1 MRRPVL
7 SSIKP
12 AYDCD
17 SIYAA
22 IENRGRL
29 IGDLHTNMKLPSLCS
44 LMVLS
49 SFLLSAQSFERH
61 VPVPLNNWSAQRQV
75 MRSQLRTGSSS
86 PTPQLQLPSSTAA
99 DTLIFVPIAPCRL
112 ADTRPGQGYPAL
124 GSTPL
129 SGLSPRNLAVAGLC
143 GVPSGLAQAF
153 SLNVTAVPASGT
165 LGGYVVLYPNPAT
178 PVPLVA
184 SLTWSAGAA
193 YQTAAV
199 IVAAS
204 HDGSV
209 NVAANFTSD
218 VVVDINGYYAPPT
231 DSSDNTA
238 LGSNTL
244 TGSSGDDNTAV
255 GYQALANNGSG
266 QQNTAVGMEALTAE
280 TTGIA
285 NTGVGAFALA
295 SATSGSFNIALGQ
308 NAGDNITTGGSN
320 IMIGNQGTSSDS
332 QAIRIG
338 STQTVAYMAGIYGSQ
353 VINGASVYID
363 PNGHLGTST
372 TTIFVGSL
380 GDKQEVHD
388 MGDASAGL
396 LRLRPVT
403 YRESGA
409 GSGATE
415 RLHYGLIATQVADVF
430 PDLVQVGKRGQVES
444 AREAELPVMLLN
456 ELQRQYRHS
465 QQQDEAIREAQ
476 QQLAEEKEQNRK
488 LEARLAALEATIA
501 NMAPTAT
508 ADTASNKAAAAAVS
522 PTAGN

>member
-1 MRRPVL
+1 MKLSSLRLLGVL
-7 SSIKP
+7 SP
-12 AYDCD
+12 
-17 SIYAA
+17 
-22 IENRGRL
+22 
-29 IGDLHTNMKLPSLCS
+29 
-44 LMVLS
+44 
-49 SFLLSAQSFERH
+49 FLLTAQSLDRH

-86 PTPQLQLPSSTAA
+86 PTPELQLPSGTAA
-99 DTLIFVPIAPCRL
+99 DTLIFVPIAPCRV
-112 ADTRPGQGYPAL
+112 ADTRSGSGYPAL

-129 SGLSPRNLAVAGLC
+129 TGLSPRNLAVVGLC

-153 SLNVTAVPASGT
+153 SMNVTAVPASGT

-204 HDGSV
+204 SDGSV
-209 NVAANFTSD
+209 NVAANFSTD

-238 LGSNTL
+238 LGSHSL
-244 TGSSGDDNTAV
+244 TGTTGDDNTAV
-255 GYQALANNGSG
+255 GYQALANNGTG
-266 QQNTAVGMEALTAE
+266 QQNTGVGMEALTAE

-285 NTGVGAFALA
+285 NTAVGAFALA

-338 STQTVAYMAGIYGSQ
+338 STQTVAYIAGIYGSQ
-353 VINGASVYID
+353 VINGTNVYID
-363 PNGHLGTST
+363 QNGHLGTST
-372 TTIFVGSL
+372 TSIFIGSL
-380 GDKQEVHD
+380 GDKQQVHD
-388 MGDASAGL
+388 MGDASVGL

-403 YRESGA
+403 YREAHAASGSA
-409 GSGATE
+409 D
-415 RLHYGLIATQVADVF
+415 RLHYGLMADQAADVL
-430 PDLVQVGKRGQVES
+430 PDS
-444 AREAELPVMLLN
+444 ALPVMLLN
-456 ELQRQYRHS
+456 ELQKQYRHS
-465 QQQDEAIREAQ
+465 QQQDAAIRDAQ
-476 QQLAEEKEQNRK
+476 RQLAEEKETNRK
-488 LEARLAALEATIA
+488 LEARLAAVEAAIA
-501 NMAPTAT
+501 TMAPTAT
-508 ADTASNKAAAAAVS
+508 ADTASNKASGTAAS
-522 PTAGN
+522 STPGN